1 MLGKTLPWWYLD
13 FPILIKNYRK
23 QNEDFFNIR
32 DCFNGNKPLLHLVE
46 DKIKYILLLKKRK
59 QEKLK
64 VFNDG
69 GKIRENNLMEYLG
82 CNLDQNLTGINM
94 ATNDNV
100 PCMTQL
106 VGGVWLKIL
115 KYFKGIFKVFEF
127 SRRLRNIEPW
137 LVYHDQIHFLNHPI
151 ALLDW
156 DNKKNLV
163 LVFFPCFL
171 ELLRKKSLAYKVLLW
186 YYYRW
191 RVL

>member
-1 MLGKTLPWWYLD
+1 MD

-46 DKIKYILLLKKRK
+46 DKIKYILLLKKRE

-64 VFNDG
+64 IFNDG

-94 ATNDNV
+94 ATNV

-106 VGGVWLKIL
+106 VGGV
-115 KYFKGIFKVFEF
+115 
-127 SRRLRNIEPW
+127 
-137 LVYHDQIHFLNHPI
+137 
-151 ALLDW
+151 
-156 DNKKNLV
+156 
-163 LVFFPCFL
+163 
-171 ELLRKKSLAYKVLLW
+171 
-186 YYYRW
+186 
-191 RVL
+191 